1 MKSPLAFRK
10 RFFLA
15 AAESA
20 FALALL
26 TAAAPA
32 GANGNDP
39 KLQAKMALGKKV
51 FTQLAQ
57 PPCAVCHTLK
67 DAGSSAEIGP
77 KLDELKPDA
86 QRVATAV
93 RNGLGIMPAYG
104 GVLTEEQIEALADYV
119 ARASGASK

>member
-20 FALALL
+20 CALALL